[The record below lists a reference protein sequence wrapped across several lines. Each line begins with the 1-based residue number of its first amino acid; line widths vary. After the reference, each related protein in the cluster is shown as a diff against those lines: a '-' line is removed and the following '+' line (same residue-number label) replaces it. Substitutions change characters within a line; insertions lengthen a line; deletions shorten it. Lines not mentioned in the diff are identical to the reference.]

1 MRGGILIIDNTCAL
15 PPVVYAKVMIR
26 VRKKHGAVSG
36 PVKSDPERS
45 TLMEQEKTQYEIRE
59 YVTFHVT
66 ARDGRDVEMAVVDEF
81 DIENRH
87 YVVGSVVEDDEIKAD
102 GQYIYRCHIKD
113 DDFTVEPI
121 LDPKEFDRVSRAYMK
136 LN

>member
-1 MRGGILIIDNTCAL
+1 
-15 PPVVYAKVMIR
+15 
-26 VRKKHGAVSG
+26 
-36 PVKSDPERS
+36 
-45 TLMEQEKTQYEIRE
+45 MEQEKTQYEIGE

-102 GQYIYRCHIKD
+102 GQYIYRCRIKD

>member
-1 MRGGILIIDNTCAL
+1 MEINKDA
-15 PPVVYAKVMIR
+15 YE
-26 VRKKHGAVSG
+26 SG
-36 PVKSDPERS
+36 
-45 TLMEQEKTQYEIRE
+45 E

-87 YVVGSVVEDDEIKAD
+87 YVVSSVVENDEIQTE
-102 GQYIYRCHIKD
+102 GQYIYQCHIKD

-121 LDPKEFDRVSRAYMK
+121 LDPKEFERVSRAYMK
-136 LN
+136 L

>member
-1 MRGGILIIDNTCAL
+1 
-15 PPVVYAKVMIR
+15 
-26 VRKKHGAVSG
+26 
-36 PVKSDPERS
+36 
-45 TLMEQEKTQYEIRE
+45 MEQNNELYESGE

-66 ARDGRDVEMAVVDEF
+66 ASDGREVEMAVVDEF

-87 YVVGSVVEDDEIKAD
+87 YVVSCVVEDDVIKTD
-102 GQYIYRCHIKD
+102 GQYIYQCHVKG

-121 LDPKEFDRVSRAYMK
+121 LDPKEFERVTRAYMK

>member
-15 PPVVYAKVMIR
+15 PPVVYAKVMTR
-26 VRKKHGAVSG
+26 VRKNTGAVSG
-36 PVKSDPERS
+36 PVRSDPERS
-45 TLMEQEKTQYEIRE
+45 ILMEQEKTQYEIGE

-87 YVVGSVVEDDEIKAD
+87 YVVGSVVEDDEIKED
-102 GQYIYRCHIKD
+102 GQYIYRCHSKD

-121 LDPKEFDRVSRAYMK
+121 PDPKEFDRVSRAYMK

>member
-1 MRGGILIIDNTCAL
+1 MQENKPQENI
-15 PPVVYAKVMIR
+15 
-26 VRKKHGAVSG
+26 GAESG
-36 PVKSDPERS
+36 AQHESGASHDGAAG
-45 TLMEQEKTQYEIRE
+45 YESGE

-87 YVVGSVVEDDEIKAD
+87 YVVGCVVEDDVVQTE
-102 GQYIYRCHIKD
+102 GQYIYRCHISG

-121 LDPKEFDRVSRAYMK
+121 ADPKEFD
-136 LN
+136 

>member
-1 MRGGILIIDNTCAL
+1 
-15 PPVVYAKVMIR
+15 
-26 VRKKHGAVSG
+26 
-36 PVKSDPERS
+36 
-45 TLMEQEKTQYEIRE
+45 MEQGKTQYEIGE

>member
-1 MRGGILIIDNTCAL
+1 
-15 PPVVYAKVMIR
+15 
-26 VRKKHGAVSG
+26 
-36 PVKSDPERS
+36 
-45 TLMEQEKTQYEIRE
+45 MEQEKIQYETGE

-87 YVVGSVVEDDEIKAD
+87 YVVGCVVENDEIRMD
-102 GQYIYRCHIKD
+102 GQYIYQCHVKG

-121 LDPKEFDRVSRAYMK
+121 LDAREFELVSRAYMK
-136 LN
+136 MS

>member
-1 MRGGILIIDNTCAL
+1 
-15 PPVVYAKVMIR
+15 
-26 VRKKHGAVSG
+26 
-36 PVKSDPERS
+36 
-45 TLMEQEKTQYEIRE
+45 MEQEKTQYEIGE

-87 YVVGSVVEDDEIKAD
+87 YGVGSVVEDDEIKAD

>member
-1 MRGGILIIDNTCAL
+1 
-15 PPVVYAKVMIR
+15 
-26 VRKKHGAVSG
+26 
-36 PVKSDPERS
+36 
-45 TLMEQEKTQYEIRE
+45 MEQEKTQYEIGE

-87 YVVGSVVEDDEIKAD
+87 YVVGSVVEDDEIKTD
-102 GQYIYRCHIKD
+102 GQYIYRCHIKN
-113 DDFTVEPI
+113 DDFTVEAI